1 MMHVK
6 DSPFYKDVIK
16 EFNYS
21 HGDVYIFEGFVVS
34 ENNYGITYSW
44 DNHGKKVVD
53 DIVDFFGKTGN
64 NLVYISNRINS
75 YAVKPND
82 WLKFFSH
89 SYSIRGYGIVSKTK
103 GGVMN
108 TMIENLFFNKKIQRF
123 ESLEVA
129 IDWARNKG
137 ITEAAE

>member
-1 MMHVK
+1 MISVK

-21 HGDVYIFEGFVVS
+21 HGDVYIFNGFVVS

-44 DNHGKKVVD
+44 DDHGKKVVD
-53 DIVDFFGKTGN
+53 DIIEFLGKTDN
-64 NLVYISNRINS
+64 NLIYISNRINS

-89 SYSIRGYGIVSKTK
+89 SYSIRGYGIVSRTK
-103 GGVMN
+103 ASVMN
-108 TMIENLFFNKKIQRF
+108 TMIESLFFNKKIKRF
-123 ESLEVA
+123 NTLEAA
-129 IDWARNKG
+129 IDWVRNKE
-137 ITEAAE
+137 ITEASE